1 MVNNQIVVSILMGS
15 KSDMPIMQSCVDILN
30 DMDVPNEV
38 KVISAHRNPDK
49 LMEYVKGLKDNG
61 IDVIIAGAGGAAAL
75 PGVIAAWTT
84 IPVIGVPIASS
95 ELKGIDS
102 LYSIVQMPPGIPVAC
117 VAVGSWGAR
126 NAAYFALQIL
136 GLKYQNFKE
145 KYENYRNS
153 LNK

>member
-1 MVNNQIVVSILMGS
+1 LVNNQIVVSILMGS

>member
-15 KSDMPIMQSCVDILN
+15 KSDMPVMQSCVDILN
-30 DMDVPNEV
+30 DMGVPNEV
-38 KVISAHRNPDK
+38 KVISAHRNPEK

-136 GLKYQNFKE
+136 GLKYSNFKE